1 MLHQEKV
8 SPPPI
13 PTLGSLPPKI
23 VPEGTKVWRRNGTR
37 LAGNPNIEMGGRG
50 QRPTPTSPEDIA
62 QVFQHFRLVRFSK
75 FCPPTEWTAPFL
87 PKNWDDLGTCGK
99 ARSRGHRSHRHVGHR
114 SHFGSDYN
122 FSAQAGTVHPAGQAV
137 GQPGEPG
144 ETDRGR
150 ASPAGQSTI

>member
-1 MLHQEKV
+1 MDVWMSSSNTKITLKMHPHQTSGGQKFAMQT
-8 SPPPI
+8 P
-13 PTLGSLPPKI
+13 PTLK
-23 VPEGTKVWRRNGTR
+23 W
-37 LAGNPNIEMGGRG
+37 GGRG

-122 FSAQAGTVHPAGQAV
+122 FSAQAGTVHPAGQAA
-137 GQPGEPG
+137 GQPAKPG